1 MNTIKIYTY
10 NEAETKH
17 IAFELGS
24 KINKPFY
31 IALKGDLGAGKTA
44 FVQGLAEGLKT
55 DPNQYVT
62 SPTYNILQLYQ
73 GKQFTLLHADLYRIS
88 DIDELELTGFTD
100 ILHEQECV
108 LAVEWPQKIEQ
119 DFDFDLIV
127 DIKIPN
133 ADTREI
139 NLISCGLKAKHLIN
153 NCSFNLK

>member
-1 MNTIKIYTY
+1 MDRFKIYTK
-10 NEAETKH
+10 NEAETKK
-17 IAFELGS
+17 IASDLGS
-24 KINKPFY
+24 KIDAPFY

-44 FVQGLAEGLKT
+44 FVQGLAKGLKT
-55 DPNQYVT
+55 DPDQYVT

-100 ILHEQECV
+100 ILHEKDCV

-119 DFDFDLIV
+119 DFDFDLVV
-127 DIKIPN
+127 DIKIPD

-139 NLISCGLKAKHLIN
+139 NLISCGLKAKHLIDK
-153 NCSFNLK
+153 CSFNLK